1 MIVAE
6 ALLIV
11 VVEKAGFT
19 IRKLLV
25 YLTNNTITAK
35 EKIIDV
41 STTVDVAELHPSVS
55 QTVQLSLSF
64 KNNKSNF
71 NNINIFKNWNI
82 SILFLDNLYL

>member
-11 VVEKAGFT
+11 VIKKGGFT

-25 YLTNNTITAK
+25 YLTNNTISAK

-41 STTVDVAELHPSVS
+41 NTTVDVAELHSSVS
-55 QTVQLSLSF
+55 QSLHLGPLSLQ
-64 KNNKSNF
+64 KS
-71 NNINIFKNWNI
+71 
-82 SILFLDNLYL
+82 SSVVQPLDSVPFTVREKYMCI

>member
-11 VVEKAGFT
+11 VVEKVGFT

-41 STTVDVAELHPSVS
+41 NTTVDVAELHPSSS
-55 QTVQLSLSF
+55 QSLHELPLSLQKSF
-64 KNNKSNF
+64 SVVQP
-71 NNINIFKNWNI
+71 
-82 SILFLDNLYL
+82 LDSVPFTVKEKYLCN

>member
-11 VVEKAGFT
+11 VVKKGGFT

-25 YLTNNTITAK
+25 YLTNNTIAAK

-41 STTVDVAELHPSVS
+41 NTTVDVAELHSSVS
-55 QTVQLSLSF
+55 QSLHSEPLSLQ
-64 KNNKSNF
+64 KSP
-71 NNINIFKNWNI
+71 
-82 SILFLDNLYL
+82 SVVQPLDWVPFTVREKYMCN

>member
-11 VVEKAGFT
+11 VVKKGGFT

-25 YLTNNTITAK
+25 YLTNNRITAK

-41 STTVDVAELHPSVS
+41 NTTVDVAELHSSVS
-55 QTVQLSLSF
+55 QSLH
-64 KNNKSNF
+64 
-71 NNINIFKNWNI
+71 IEL
-82 SILFLDNLYL
+82 LFLQKLSSVVQPLDSVPFSIREKYMCN